1 MIPLNLA
8 DHNAAGEF
16 REFFDIIVNDKPV
29 KTTVQEGANTIAACL
44 AIVDS
49 ANTGKLVQPQYF
61 A

>member
-1 MIPLNLA
+1 
-8 DHNAAGEF
+8 
-16 REFFDIIVNDKPV
+16 V

-61 A
+61 E